1 MSPMSSA
8 QPPTSTSASAW
19 APVPEFSVQPL
30 EATIEAVAE
39 RLRARNFEALIVDS
53 GDRARE
59 EVLRR
64 LPDGAEVDSGKSRT
78 LEEIGLVDE
87 LMASDRV
94 DMIRRRTLQ
103 MDRRTQMREIVKL
116 RATPDYML
124 GSVQALTEAGQLV
137 VASASGSQIGP
148 YSGGAAHLILVVG
161 SQKIVPDLDA
171 ALRRLREHVQPY
183 EDERLREQLGVGT
196 ALARVL
202 IMERD
207 FVPGRTTVVLV
218 REPVGI

>member
-1 MSPMSSA
+1 M
-8 QPPTSTSASAW
+8 
-19 APVPEFSVQPL
+19 PVPEFSVQATG
-30 EATIEAVAE
+30 EALDAVAE
-39 RLRARNFEALIVDS
+39 RLRERNFEALVVDT
-53 GDRARE
+53 GEAAKA
-59 EVLRR
+59 EVLSR

-78 LEEIGLVDE
+78 LEEIGLFDE
-87 LMASDRV
+87 LMASERV
-94 DMIRRRTLQ
+94 DMIRRRTAQ

-116 RATPDYML
+116 RATPEYML
-124 GSVQALTEAGQLV
+124 GSVQALTRAGQLV

-171 ALRRLREHVQPY
+171 ALRRIREHVQPY

-207 FVPGRTTVVLV
+207 FVPGRTTVLLV